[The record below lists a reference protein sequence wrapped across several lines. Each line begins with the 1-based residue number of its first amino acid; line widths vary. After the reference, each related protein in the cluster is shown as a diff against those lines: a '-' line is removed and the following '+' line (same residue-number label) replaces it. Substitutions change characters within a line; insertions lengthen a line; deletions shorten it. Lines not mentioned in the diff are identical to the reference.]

1 MKDLMAGLAGLSGA
15 LLLVPV
21 FRLVALRVGF
31 VDRPD
36 GILKT
41 QLTSVPYLGGVGVW
55 TSWLI
60 VIALLQHEVPP
71 VLAWTL
77 LALLVMGSLDDRIG
91 LSPWVRLLVELFLG
105 GAVGLAVVPKGA
117 WLMSVLGGIPVLVA
131 CLGAIAL
138 GVAVNAV
145 NMVDGMDGL
154 AGSVAVLSYA
164 GLAVLAMQAGLVREE
179 GMAFAAAGAMLGFLA
194 YNIPPAR
201 VYLGDGGAYAAGVL
215 LFYLAFSVAI
225 DWRFCVAALLMVGF
239 FLLEIVTTV
248 LRRLRRGSRL
258 AGGDRS
264 HSYDKMRM
272 HGSSM
277 WTTLTRCSLVQ
288 GLFMAG
294 GLAVVTISSDTWAV
308 VAAAGSVL
316 IAVLLLWA
324 FGGLTSVETG
334 GTPGA

>member
-1 MKDLMAGLAGLSGA
+1 MTDLVAGLAGLSGA

-36 GILKT
+36 NILKT
-41 QLTSVPYLGGVGVW
+41 QAAPVPYLGGAGVW
-55 TSWLI
+55 ASWLI
-60 VIALLQHEVPP
+60 VVMLLQHEVPP
-71 VLAWTL
+71 VLTWTL

-91 LSPWVRLLVELFLG
+91 LSSMVRLLVELLLG
-105 GAVGLAVVPKGA
+105 GVVSLAVMPEGS
-117 WLMSVLGGIPVLVA
+117 WLMAVLGGIPFFAA

-138 GVAVNAV
+138 GIAVNAV

-164 GLAVLAMQAGLVREE
+164 GLAVLAMQGGLVPEE
-179 GMAFAAAGAMLGFLA
+179 AMAFVAAGAMLGFLV
-194 YNIPPAR
+194 YNVPPAR
-201 VYLGDGGAYAAGVL
+201 VYLGDGGAYAAGGL

-225 DWRFCVAALLMVGF
+225 DWRFGMAALLMVGF

-248 LRRLRRGSRL
+248 LRRLKRGSRL

-264 HSYDKMRM
+264 HSYDKMHWR
-272 HGSSM
+272 GSSM
-277 WTTLTRCSLVQ
+277 WMTLTKCSLIQ
-288 GLFMAG
+288 GVLMAG
-294 GLAVVTISSDTWAV
+294 GLATVTISSDVWAV

-316 IAVLLLWA
+316 IAVLLLRI
-324 FGGLTSVETG
+324 FGGLTSAETG
-334 GTPGA
+334 RMPGV